1 MDETIERTWR
11 KKRKLEKENRGERK
25 VNYKAGRIR
34 GKSLNEEKKNRRDK
48 EKVRDYRIERE
59 RRRQGREREGKEGAL
74 HED

>member
-34 GKSLNEEKKNRRDK
+34 GKSLNEEKKIGEIK
-48 EKVRDYRIERE
+48 KKLEIIE
-59 RRRQGREREGKEGAL
+59 
-74 HED
+74 